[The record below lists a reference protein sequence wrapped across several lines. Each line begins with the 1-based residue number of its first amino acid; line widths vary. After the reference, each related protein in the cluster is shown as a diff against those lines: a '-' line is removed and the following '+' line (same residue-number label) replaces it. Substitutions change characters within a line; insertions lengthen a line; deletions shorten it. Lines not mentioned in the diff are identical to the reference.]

1 MNDSYAL
8 RPEAGP
14 VPFDQLNRSQ
24 LEAMTAIVRALGE
37 AAKQTGKSNASN
49 DDADAVDEDRASRLF
64 FVSGQP
70 GSGKSSLYLTL
81 RAILG
86 KGGRHA
92 KLREKYQAEIQTLE
106 ELKGQTRWLETID
119 LEVAGEEGENLLAAV
134 LVRISAAI
142 SDSSESGLTEVSRGD
157 GSTGRACQRHRNRM
171 GRQPEGPCWVP

>member
-1 MNDSYAL
+1 MNDSRYAL

-24 LEAMTAIVRALGE
+24 RDAMKAILRALGE
-37 AAKQTGKSNASN
+37 AVKQAGKSDQSDRCN
-49 DDADAVDEDRASRLF
+49 DDAGWVDEDRASRLY

-86 KGGRHA
+86 KDGRHD
-92 KLREKYQAEIQTLE
+92 KLRKTFLAEEFPELSS
-106 ELKGQTRWLETID
+106 LKGQTRWLETID
-119 LEVAGEEGENLLAAV
+119 LEVAGEEDENLLAAV

-142 SDSSESGLTEVSRGD
+142 GDSPESASKKCREAMDQLGELANG
-157 GSTGRACQRHRNRM
+157 HRNRM
-171 GRQPEGPCWVP
+171 GMAT